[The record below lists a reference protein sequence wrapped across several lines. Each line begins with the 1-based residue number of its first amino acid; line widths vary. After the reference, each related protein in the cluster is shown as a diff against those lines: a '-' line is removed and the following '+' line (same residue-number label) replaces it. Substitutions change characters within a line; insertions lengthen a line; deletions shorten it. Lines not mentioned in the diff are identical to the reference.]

1 MRHPEE
7 IIGLFP
13 DTWMCKYEYKR
24 YYNIK
29 GDAGQPGK
37 RLKKRRR
44 NISSEFFH
52 QEVAFYFQICH
63 LSSKLCHQLAVH
75 QMVME
80 TKDRD

>member
-37 RLKKRRR
+37 RLKKKRR

-52 QEVAFYFQICH
+52 QEVTFFQN
-63 LSSKLCHQLAVH
+63 LSSYF
-75 QMVME
+75 
-80 TKDRD
+80 

>member
-13 DTWMCKYEYKR
+13 DFWMCKYEYKR

-37 RLKKRRR
+37 RLKKNKK

-52 QEVAFYFQICH
+52 QEVAFYF
-63 LSSKLCHQLAVH
+63 
-75 QMVME
+75 
-80 TKDRD
+80 

>member
-24 YYNIK
+24 YYDIK

-37 RLKKRRR
+37 RLKKKRDRK
-44 NISSEFFH
+44 ISSD
-52 QEVAFYFQICH
+52 FY
-63 LSSKLCHQLAVH
+63 H
-75 QMVME
+75 QMLL
-80 TKDRD
+80 

>member
-13 DTWMCKYEYKR
+13 DAWMCKYEYKR

-37 RLKKRRR
+37 RLKIKERKKK
-44 NISSEFFH
+44 H
-52 QEVAFYFQICH
+52 
-63 LSSKLCHQLAVH
+63 
-75 QMVME
+75 
-80 TKDRD
+80 

>member
-24 YYNIK
+24 YNNIK

-37 RLKKRRR
+37 RLKKKKQEKTLVLNFSTRR
-44 NISSEFFH
+44 
-52 QEVAFYFQICH
+52 
-63 LSSKLCHQLAVH
+63 
-75 QMVME
+75 
-80 TKDRD
+80 

>member
-1 MRHPEE
+1 MCHPEE

-37 RLKKRRR
+37 RLKKR
-44 NISSEFFH
+44 EMTFFK
-52 QEVAFYFQICH
+52 I
-63 LSSKLCHQLAVH
+63 
-75 QMVME
+75 QMIQ
-80 TKDRD
+80 